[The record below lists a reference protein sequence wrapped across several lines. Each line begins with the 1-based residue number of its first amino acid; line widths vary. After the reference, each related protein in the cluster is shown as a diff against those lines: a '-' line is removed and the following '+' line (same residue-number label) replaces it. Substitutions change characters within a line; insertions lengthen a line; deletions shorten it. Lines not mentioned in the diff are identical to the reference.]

1 MLELSHKALF
11 GSADFYNWNRIKIRY
26 CDGSSFTGDVAAV
39 GPSGLYLRGARVWRA
54 IIDDLLAKGMNRAHM
69 GILSGCSAGGLS
81 AILHC
86 DNFRDL
92 LPATAKVKCV
102 SDAGFFLNAKD
113 ISGGLTIQN
122 FFTQVAAT
130 HGSTKNLPASCTARM
145 RPAEL
150 CFFPQYVAQTMRTPL
165 FIINA
170 AYDSWQLKNIL
181 APTSADHGKKW
192 SDCKLDLKK
201 CSAPQLQTVQGFR
214 NQFLNALSALGKSTS
229 KGMFILSCYAHCHAG
244 RQETWLASD
253 SPMVANTN
261 MPLFISRSAA
271 EVMDSGFVHR
281 AWEKWASNN
290 VGSSGEPLKA
300 ALLINYDPSGPS
312 RLLST
317 IAEQEGI
324 KADPIELR
332 QFVNFVKRN
341 KFETESFVIGLHQYL
356 VTSIHETWFCGR
368 CINTSKPAGEGA
380 IVLQTEA
387 FLLVAL

>member
-1 MLELSHKALF
+1 
-11 GSADFYNWNRIKIRY
+11 
-26 CDGSSFTGDVAAV
+26 
-39 GPSGLYLRGARVWRA
+39 
-54 IIDDLLAKGMNRAHM
+54 
-69 GILSGCSAGGLS
+69 
-81 AILHC
+81 
-86 DNFRDL
+86 
-92 LPATAKVKCV
+92 
-102 SDAGFFLNAKD
+102 
-113 ISGGLTIQN
+113 
-122 FFTQVAAT
+122 
-130 HGSTKNLPASCTARM
+130 
-145 RPAEL
+145 
-150 CFFPQYVAQTMRTPL
+150 
-165 FIINA
+165 
-170 AYDSWQLKNIL
+170 
-181 APTSADHGKKW
+181 
-192 SDCKLDLKK
+192 
-201 CSAPQLQTVQGFR
+201 
-214 NQFLNALSALGKSTS
+214 
-229 KGMFILSCYAHCHAG
+229 
-244 RQETWLASD
+244 
-253 SPMVANTN
+253 

-387 FLLVAL
+387 FLLVALYDGSIGAASRAMAAVDQFAWQLGRRNL